1 MTAPIIYPKPVQAI
15 RNELRRKWQDAFDDG
30 ARCAFTKTY
39 PGPREPGGY
48 PPGFHDWPLEKRNV
62 WFAGFNLGL
71 IDLARLQEEG
81 AQHG

>member
-1 MTAPIIYPKPVQAI
+1 MAHDAPS
-15 RNELRRKWQDAFDDG
+15 RKHIQGRASQRLPAW
-30 ARCAFTKTY
+30 
-39 PGPREPGGY
+39 
-48 PPGFHDWPLEKRNV
+48 FHDWPLEKRNV